1 MPTDPSPEHSPDH
14 SPETLERQHERH
26 YLLSEIIIKIR
37 QSLDINEI
45 LKTAVTEV
53 KQSLQVDRVLVF
65 KLESKG
71 MGTVVQEA
79 VHDRQTATLGFDLFD
94 PCLVNCIEQYRQG
107 RISAIEDID
116 RAGIEPCHV
125 EFLKQFGVK
134 ANLVVPILQQDTL
147 WGLLIAH
154 QCDRPRRWTEG
165 ETEFLR
171 PVAAQ
176 IGIAVAQ
183 SQLLHELEQQLE
195 ARTIELL
202 AANRQLQREIE
213 ERHRA
218 ERSLRESEERFRT
231 LVDNIPGAVYRCLF
245 DRYLTAL
252 FLSDAILDI
261 SGYASADFIH
271 NQVLTFISIIHAD
284 DVERVMQEIRDAVV
298 ERRPYQIVY
307 RVVGRDRRIRWVVD
321 DGQGIFSTKHSHQS
335 ANQTGELLYLDGAIF
350 DITEQ
355 RQAQLAVQTSAAQL
369 RLITDNLPALI
380 AYVDNQQ
387 RYQFVN
393 ETYEAWHGIPQSDI
407 IGLPVYDLLG
417 EDLYQQTKPAIEQAL
432 SGERARVEI
441 KVILKDR
448 QVRDIDGIYVP
459 NIDAE
464 GTVYGFFFLGNDV
477 SQQKEIERLKD
488 EFISVVS
495 HELRTPLTSIY
506 GSLKLLKTT
515 TESTFSKDDIG
526 LLNIAVN
533 SSKRLIRLVNDILDL
548 ERIESG
554 KVTLTKQ
561 ACNAAEM
568 LSQAAD
574 IMIAQAYPQGITIKA
589 RQESI
594 IVWADPDRIHR
605 TLTNLLSNAIR
616 FSPEGATI
624 WLGAEERNREIVF
637 FVKDQ
642 GRGIPADKLENIF
655 DRFQQVDASDSR
667 EKEGT
672 GLGLSICQNIVHL
685 HGGRIWVESVLGQGS
700 TFYFTLPK
708 VNPT

>member
-1 MPTDPSPEHSPDH
+1 MPTDPSSEHSPDY
-14 SPETLERQHERH
+14 SAETLERQHERR

-71 MGTVVQEA
+71 MGKVVQEA
-79 VHDRQTATLGFDLFD
+79 VQDRQTATLGFDLFD

-116 RAGIEPCHV
+116 RAGIEPCHA

-134 ANLVVPILQQDTL
+134 AHLVVPILQQDTL

-165 ETEFLR
+165 ETDFLR

-176 IGIAVAQ
+176 IGIAIAQ

-195 ARTIELL
+195 ARTAELL

-213 ERHRA
+213 ERHQA
-218 ERSLRESEERFRT
+218 EQSLRESKERFRT

-252 FLSDAILDI
+252 FLSDVILDI

-321 DGQGIFSTKHSHQS
+321 DGQGIFS

-441 KVILKDR
+441 RVTLKDG

-506 GSLKLLKTT
+506 GSLKLLETT

-548 ERIESG
+548 ERIEAG

-574 IMIAQAYPQGITIKA
+574 IMIAQAHSQGITITA

-594 IVWADPDRIHR
+594 IVWADPDHIHR

-624 WLGAEERNREIVF
+624 WLGAEERDREIVF
-637 FVKDQ
+637 SVKDQ
-642 GRGIPADKLENIF
+642 GRGIPADKLDNIF

-685 HGGRIWVESVLGQGS
+685 HGGQIWVESVLGQGS

>member
-1 MPTDPSPEHSPDH
+1 MI
-14 SPETLERQHERH
+14 L
-26 YLLSEIIIKIR
+26 KIR
-37 QSLDINEI
+37 QSLNIDEI

-53 KQSLQVDRVLVF
+53 KQSLQADRVLVF
-65 KLESKG
+65 KLESQG

-79 VHDRQTATLGFDLFD
+79 VNDRQTATWGFDLFD
-94 PCLVNCIEQYRQG
+94 PCLVNCVEQYRQG
-107 RISAIEDID
+107 RISAIADID
-116 RAGIEPCHV
+116 RAGIEPCHI

-154 QCDRPRRWTEG
+154 QCDCPRQWTEG
-165 ETEFLR
+165 EMEFLR

-183 SQLLHELEQQLE
+183 SQLLRELEQQVE
-195 ARTIELL
+195 ARTAELL
-202 AANRQLQREIE
+202 AANRQLQQEIE
-213 ERHRA
+213 ERHQA

-252 FLSDAILDI
+252 FLSDAIEDI
-261 SGYASADFIH
+261 AGYAPADFIH
-271 NQVLTFISIIHAD
+271 NQVRTFISIIHAD
-284 DVERVMQEIRDAVV
+284 DVERVMKEIRDAVV

-307 RVVGRDRRIRWVVD
+307 RVVGSDRRIRWVVD
-321 DGQGIFSTKHSHQS
+321 DGQGIFSARNS
-335 ANQTGELLYLDGAIF
+335 NQTGDQIAELLYLDGAIF

-355 RQAQLAVQTSAAQL
+355 RQAQQAVQTSAAQL

-393 ETYEAWHGIPQSDI
+393 QTYEAWHGIPQSDI
-407 IGLPVYDLLG
+407 IGMPVYDLLG
-417 EDLYQQTKPAIEQAL
+417 EDLYQQTRPAIEQAL
-432 SGERARVEI
+432 SGERARIEI
-441 KVILKDR
+441 KVTLKGQ
-448 QVRDIDGIYVP
+448 QVRDINGTYVP

-464 GTVYGFFFLGNDV
+464 GTVCGFFFLGNDV

-488 EFISVVS
+488 EFVSVVS

-515 TESTFSKDDIG
+515 TESTFSEDDLGI
-526 LLNIAVN
+526 LNIAVS

-574 IMIAQAYPQGITIKA
+574 AMTTQAQAQGLKITTQ
-589 RQESI
+589 RESVT
-594 IVWADPDRIHR
+594 VWADPDHIHQ

-616 FSPEGATI
+616 FSSEGAMI
-624 WLGAEERNREIVF
+624 WLGAEERDREIVF
-637 FVKDQ
+637 SVKDQ
-642 GRGIPADKLENIF
+642 GRGIPADKLDTIF
-655 DRFQQVDASDSR
+655 NRFQQVDASDSR

-672 GLGLSICQNIVHL
+672 GLGLSICQNIIHL
-685 HGGRIWVESVLGQGS
+685 HGGQIWVKSVLGQGC

-708 VNPT
+708 GDSI

>member
-495 HELRTPLTSIY
+495 HELRT
-506 GSLKLLKTT
+506 LLPP
-515 TESTFSKDDIG
+515 S
-526 LLNIAVN
+526 
-533 SSKRLIRLVNDILDL
+533 
-548 ERIESG
+548 
-554 KVTLTKQ
+554 
-561 ACNAAEM
+561 M
-568 LSQAAD
+568 
-574 IMIAQAYPQGITIKA
+574 
-589 RQESI
+589 
-594 IVWADPDRIHR
+594 
-605 TLTNLLSNAIR
+605 
-616 FSPEGATI
+616 
-624 WLGAEERNREIVF
+624 
-637 FVKDQ
+637 
-642 GRGIPADKLENIF
+642 
-655 DRFQQVDASDSR
+655 
-667 EKEGT
+667 
-672 GLGLSICQNIVHL
+672 VH
-685 HGGRIWVESVLGQGS
+685 
-700 TFYFTLPK
+700 
-708 VNPT
+708 